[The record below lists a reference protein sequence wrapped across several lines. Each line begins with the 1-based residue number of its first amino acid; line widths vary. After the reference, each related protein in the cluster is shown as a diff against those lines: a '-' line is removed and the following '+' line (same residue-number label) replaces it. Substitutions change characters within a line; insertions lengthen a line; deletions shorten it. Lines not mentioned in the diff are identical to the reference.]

1 MCLPSWFHTTAQPN
15 GVLRGLGPQQ
25 GGARTSAGGSG
36 RVKDP
41 RGGDRVT
48 RLSAASGGQFKAGQ
62 TQNAPTQSGQAQ
74 VRPVPAGQAPARPAR
89 DGQPPAR
96 LAPGGQAPARLAP
109 ARLASGGQAP
119 ATTALGRRA
128 FLGVAATAALTSGLS
143 ACSTRTPGK
152 RPSSTRSPSASPSA
166 SRGAPTAAD
175 WNALRG
181 DLDGQ
186 LIRPGEHYYPTAR
199 LLFDPRFDGIR
210 PAGIAYCANPHDVAT
225 CLAFAR
231 GHVVPI
237 AARSGGHSYAGW
249 SSTSGLII
257 DVTAMRSIRYDSGS
271 GLAQVGAG
279 TFLIDLYSTLAAQGV
294 TVPGGSCPN
303 VGIAGLT
310 LGGGVGVVSR
320 AYGLTCD
327 NLESVQIVT
336 ADGAV
341 RTCDSSR
348 NSDLYWAS
356 RGGGGGNFGVAT
368 SFTFRTH
375 RAADLVLFFLSWP
388 WPVADR
394 VVAAWQSWAP
404 GAPDELWSNL
414 HLSASPAGPAPAI
427 QVGGTYLGDTAALQ
441 TQLDRLYGAVGS
453 DPPSPYVSPSSYLNA
468 MLVEAGCAQLS
479 VPECHLPWQASG
491 GQLTRQ
497 PELAKSGFFTRPLST
512 SAIGTLLTGVQ
523 KLRSVRGAPGG
534 TGGVAFDA
542 CGGAINRVSPGDT
555 AFVHRNALFLAQYTT
570 TWNTGAA
577 ASGVAAQRAWQQA
590 FYASMRPYASGQAY
604 QNYIDPG
611 LANWQQ
617 AYYGANYTRLTQV
630 KAGYDPGRLFSF
642 PQAIT

>member
-41 RGGDRVT
+41 RGGDGVT

-74 VRPVPAGQAPARPAR
+74 ARPAPAGQAPARPAR
-89 DGQPPAR
+89 DGQPQAR
-96 LAPGGQAPARLAP
+96 LAPGGQVP
-109 ARLASGGQAP
+109 ARLASGGQVP

-336 ADGAV
+336 ADGAM

-414 HLSASPAGPAPAI
+414 HLSASPGGPAPAI

-497 PELAKSGFFTRPLST
+497 PELARSGFFTRPLST

-555 AFVHRNALFLAQYTT
+555 AFAHRNALFLAQYTT

>member
-1 MCLPSWFHTTAQPN
+1 VA
-15 GVLRGLGPQQ
+15 
-25 GGARTSAGGSG
+25 A
-36 RVKDP
+36 
-41 RGGDRVT
+41 
-48 RLSAASGGQFKAGQ
+48 SAA
-62 TQNAPTQSGQAQ
+62 
-74 VRPVPAGQAPARPAR
+74 
-89 DGQPPAR
+89 
-96 LAPGGQAPARLAP
+96 
-109 ARLASGGQAP
+109 
-119 ATTALGRRA
+119 
-128 FLGVAATAALTSGLS
+128 VAAGLS
-143 ACSTRTPGK
+143 ACSSPTPGK
-152 RPSSTRSPSASPSA
+152 QPSPTRSPSPSA
-166 SRGAPTAAD
+166 RRRAPTQAD
-175 WNALRG
+175 WRALRS
-181 DLDGQ
+181 DLAGQ
-186 LIRPGEHYYPTAR
+186 LIRPGEHDYPTAR

-210 PAGIAYCANPHDVAT
+210 PAGIAYCANPQDVAT

-231 GHVVPI
+231 NHIVPI

-249 SSTSGLII
+249 SGTSGLII
-257 DVTAMRSIRYDSGS
+257 DVTAMRSIRYDRGS

-279 TFLIDLYSTLAAQGV
+279 TLLIDLYSTLAAQGV

-336 ADGAV
+336 ADGTI

-348 NSDLYWAS
+348 NSDLFWAS

-394 VVAAWQSWAP
+394 VIAAWQSWAP

-414 HLSASPAGPAPAI
+414 HLSASPGGSTPTI
-427 QVGGTYLGDTAALQ
+427 QVGGTYLGDPAALQ

-453 DPPSPYVSPSSYLNA
+453 GPSSPYVSPASYLHA
-468 MLVEAGCAQLS
+468 MLVEAGCAELS

-497 PELAKSGFFTRPLST
+497 PELAKSDFFTRPLSS

-523 KLRSVRGAPGG
+523 NLQSVPGAAGG
-534 TGGVAFDA
+534 NGGVAFDA
-542 CGGAINRVSPGDT
+542 CGGAINRVGPSDT

-570 TWNTGAA
+570 TWNPGAA
-577 ASGVAAQRAWQQA
+577 ASGVAAQRDWQQA
-590 FYASMRPYASGQAY
+590 LYASLRSSASGQAY

-611 LANWQQ
+611 LANWRQ
-617 AYYGANYTRLTQV
+617 AYYGASYTRLSQV
-630 KAGYDPGRLFSF
+630 KASYDPGHLFTF

>member
-1 MCLPSWFHTTAQPN
+1 
-15 GVLRGLGPQQ
+15 V
-25 GGARTSAGGSG
+25 
-36 RVKDP
+36 
-41 RGGDRVT
+41 
-48 RLSAASGGQFKAGQ
+48 
-62 TQNAPTQSGQAQ
+62 
-74 VRPVPAGQAPARPAR
+74 
-89 DGQPPAR
+89 
-96 LAPGGQAPARLAP
+96 
-109 ARLASGGQAP
+109 
-119 ATTALGRRA
+119 
-128 FLGVAATAALTSGLS
+128 
-143 ACSTRTPGK
+143 
-152 RPSSTRSPSASPSA
+152 
-166 SRGAPTAAD
+166 PTAAD
-175 WNALRG
+175 WNALRS
-181 DLDGQ
+181 DLTGR
-186 LIRPGEHYYPTAR
+186 LIRPGEHYSPTAR

-210 PAGIAYCANPHDVAT
+210 PSGIAYCASPQDVAT

-231 GHVVPI
+231 DHIVPI

-257 DVTAMRSIRYDSGS
+257 DVTAMHSVRYDSGS
-271 GLAQVGAG
+271 GLAQAGAG
-279 TFLIDLYSTLAAQGV
+279 TFLIDLYNTLAAQGV

-303 VGIAGLT
+303 VGIAGLA

-336 ADGAV
+336 ADGTI
-341 RTCDSSR
+341 RTCDSGH

-356 RGGGGGNFGVAT
+356 RGGGGGNFGVVT

-394 VVAAWQSWAP
+394 VIAAWQSWAP
-404 GAPDELWSNL
+404 SAPDELWSNL
-414 HLSASPAGPAPAI
+414 HLSASPGGPAPTI

-453 DPPSPYVSPSSYLNA
+453 DPLSPYVSPTSYLNA

-479 VPECHLPWQASG
+479 VPECHLPWQATG
-491 GQLTRQ
+491 GRLTRQ
-497 PELAKSGFFTRPLST
+497 PELAKSDFFTRPLSS

-523 KLRSVRGAPGG
+523 KLQSVPGAPGG
-534 TGGVAFDA
+534 SGGVAFDA

-590 FYASMRPYASGQAY
+590 LYASMRRYASSQAY

-611 LANWQQ
+611 LTNWRQ
-617 AYYGANYTRLTQV
+617 AYYGANYTRLTRV
-630 KAGYDPGRLFSF
+630 KASYDPGCLFTF
-642 PQAIT
+642 PQAIA